1 MGDTT
6 IETPRK
12 SQEVR
17 HRSYD
22 VFLSYSSASQ
32 PWVRKFTDAL
42 TAAGVSA
49 WFDAHDILPGE
60 RWQAQI
66 EKALRQSRVLI
77 MVLTQDSVQR
87 PWTFFELGA
96 ALAGGKRIV
105 PVLSDD
111 VDPADIPAVVRQFQ
125 FVREKT
131 PEAAAQRV
139 AEAVMHETAGAS
151 S

>member
-1 MGDTT
+1 MAEATVDTT
-6 IETPRK
+6 PRSREPK
-12 SQEVR
+12 QR
-17 HRSYD
+17 PYD
-22 VFLSYSSASQ
+22 VFLSYSSASE
-32 PWVRKFTDAL
+32 PWVRKFTAAL
-42 TAAGVSA
+42 TATGISA
-49 WFDAHDILPGE
+49 WFDAHEILPGE

-77 MVLTQDSVQR
+77 LVLTPESVQR

-125 FVREKT
+125 FVREKS
-131 PEAAAQRV
+131 PEAAAKRV
-139 AEAVMHETAGAS
+139 AEAVLYETAGT
-151 S
+151 

>member
-1 MGDTT
+1 MAEATVDTA
-6 IETPRK
+6 RK
-12 SQEVR
+12 SQEPKR
-17 HRSYD
+17 RSYD

-42 TAAGVSA
+42 TASGVSA
-49 WFDAHDILPGE
+49 WFDAHEILPGE

-77 MVLTQDSVQR
+77 LVLTPESVQR

-96 ALAGGKRIV
+96 ALADGKRIV

-125 FVREKT
+125 FVREKS
-131 PEAAAQRV
+131 PEAAAKRV
-139 AEAVMHETAGAS
+139 AEAVVHETAGA
-151 S
+151 

>member
-1 MGDTT
+1 MAETT
-6 IETPRK
+6 VDTPRK
-12 SQEVR
+12 SQEPKR
-17 HRSYD
+17 RSYD

-42 TAAGVSA
+42 TASGVSA
-49 WFDAHDILPGE
+49 WFDAHEILPGE

-77 MVLTQDSVQR
+77 LVLTPESVQR

-96 ALAGGKRIV
+96 ALADGKRIV

-125 FVREKT
+125 FVREKS
-131 PEAAAQRV
+131 PEAAAKRV
-139 AEAVMHETAGAS
+139 AEAVVHETAGA
-151 S
+151 

>member
-1 MGDTT
+1 MPEATVD
-6 IETPRK
+6 TPRK
-12 SQEVR
+12 SHEPK
-17 HRSYD
+17 HRTYD

-32 PWVRKFTDAL
+32 PWVREFTEAL
-42 TAAGVSA
+42 TKSGISA

-77 MVLTQDSVQR
+77 MVLTPESLQR

-96 ALAGGKRIV
+96 ALAGEKRIV
-105 PVLSDD
+105 PVLSGD

-125 FVREKT
+125 FVREKS
-131 PEAAAQRV
+131 PEAAAKRV
-139 AEAVMHETAGAS
+139 AEAVAYETAGA
-151 S
+151 

>member
-1 MGDTT
+1 MGDSIIDTT
-6 IETPRK
+6 QKPRESK
-12 SQEVR
+12 

-22 VFLSYSSASQ
+22 IFLSYSSASQ
-32 PWVRKFTDAL
+32 PWVREFTEAL
-42 TAAGVSA
+42 TAAGVST
-49 WFDAHDILPGE
+49 WFDAHDILPGD

-77 MVLTQDSVQR
+77 MVLTPESVQR

-111 VDPADIPAVVRQFQ
+111 VDPADIPPVVRQFQ
-125 FVREKT
+125 FVREKS
-131 PEAAAQRV
+131 PEAAARRV
-139 AEAVMHETAGAS
+139 AEAVMYDTADA
-151 S
+151 